1 MLLLHQIICIVV
13 GDDAV
18 GAFELLGGV
27 AVISAKVF
35 TLRFW
40 LMMMQMLRVL
50 LICAVALVDESV
62 YADASCCGH
71 VLLL

>member
-27 AVISAKVF
+27 AVISA
-35 TLRFW
+35 
-40 LMMMQMLRVL
+40 
-50 LICAVALVDESV
+50 AVLVDV
-62 YADASCCGH
+62 DADAAGVDDKCCCFSG
-71 VLLL
+71 